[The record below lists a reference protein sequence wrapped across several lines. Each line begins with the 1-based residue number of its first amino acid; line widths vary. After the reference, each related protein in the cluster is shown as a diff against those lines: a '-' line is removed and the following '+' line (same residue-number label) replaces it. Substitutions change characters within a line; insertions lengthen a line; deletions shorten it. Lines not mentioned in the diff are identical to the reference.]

1 MEIRKFGVTEKG
13 EETSLITLKNS
24 KGMIAELTDMG
35 ASLVSLI
42 VPDRDGK
49 PVDVVLGYPTSEA
62 YEHNA
67 NCFGATIG
75 RNGNRIANGHFVI
88 NGKEYQMVRH
98 PLNGHNL
105 HSQPDTFYTRKWG
118 FTTEDG
124 PDAECVTFTL
134 YSPDGD
140 QGFPGNM
147 DIEVTYTLT
156 EDNELMIDYYG
167 FCDQDTVMNMTN
179 HSYFNLN
186 GEGSGDILGHEVQ
199 LYSDYITE
207 TDSGLIPTGN
217 LTDVTGTPFD
227 FREAKTIGQDIDQDD
242 EALHNGLGYDHNFVV
257 NGGKRQEDAQLIGRV
272 KGDQSGIVM
281 EIYTDLPGVQ
291 MYTSNGMEQPNGKNG
306 HAYHNHAGVCFE
318 TQFAPNAVNIPAFES
333 PVIKANKEVT
343 TLTVYRFAAE

>member
-1 MEIRKFGVTEKG
+1 MEIRKFGVTESG
-13 EETSLITLKNS
+13 EETSLITLKN
-24 KGMIAELTDMG
+24 KNGMIAELTDMG

-42 VPDRDGK
+42 VPDKNGN
-49 PVDVVLGYPTSEA
+49 PVDVVLGYPNSTD

-67 NCFGATIG
+67 NCYGATIG

-88 NGKEYQMVRH
+88 NGKEYQMVKD
-98 PLNGHNL
+98 PQNGHNL

-118 FTTEDG
+118 FSSEDG
-124 PDAECVTFTL
+124 PDAQCVTFTL

-147 DIEVTYTLT
+147 DVEVTYTLT

-167 FCDQDTVMNMTN
+167 FSDADTIMNMTN

-186 GEGSGDILGHEVQ
+186 GAGSGDILGHKLV

-207 TDSGLIPTGN
+207 TDKDLIPTGK
-217 LTDVTGTPFD
+217 LMDVTGTPFD
-227 FREAKTIGQDIDQDD
+227 FRQEKTIGQDIRADF
-242 EALHNGLGYDHNFVV
+242 EALHFGHGYDHNFVV

-272 KGDQSGIVM
+272 TGDQTGIVM

-291 MYTSNGMEQPNGKNG
+291 MYTSNGMEQPNGKDG
-306 HAYHNHAGVCFE
+306 KAYHNNGAVCFE
-318 TQFAPNAVNIPAFES
+318 TQFAPNAINIPEFES
-333 PVIKANKEVT
+333 PVLKANQETT
-343 TLTVYRFAAE
+343 TLTVYRFLTE